1 MKYSAIAIQSTSDK
15 ITDEGVI
22 SYSYRATLL
31 IAANK
36 PVNIQI
42 YIWYMCKTIW
52 KMSIYVV
59 CPRKLQ
65 FTSLIVKTWNKP
77 DICLVERKK
86 ILQVSGKQVAAVRC

>member
-1 MKYSAIAIQSTSDK
+1 
-15 ITDEGVI
+15 
-22 SYSYRATLL
+22 
-31 IAANK
+31 
-36 PVNIQI
+36 
-42 YIWYMCKTIW
+42 
-52 KMSIYVV
+52 MSIYVV

>member
-42 YIWYMCKTIW
+42 YI
-52 KMSIYVV
+52 
-59 CPRKLQ
+59 
-65 FTSLIVKTWNKP
+65 
-77 DICLVERKK
+77 
-86 ILQVSGKQVAAVRC
+86 